1 LISELGLNDYDY
13 GARQYDPT
21 TGRWKVQDRKS
32 ELYFSTSPYAYALNQ
47 PTNAIDPDGNIVIFI
62 NGNHFGDGATG
73 YEGWRKGSSSY
84 NWRGTNAYWNQGN
97 QSFDGAVMTQ
107 LGDNNAIYRDG
118 ATGGYFGFMSDN
130 PLGVLYASRR
140 SSSGYSQGESDAK
153 MIIDNLAR
161 DKNGNIAESIKI
173 ITHSMGGAYGKG
185 YLKAIKDYIKTLPKE
200 QQRQIMITLVA
211 DFDPFQAGSLEAD
224 PDVFTQ
230 QFTHK
235 KGQGRKDSDGMG
247 WLANNQ
253 QDGADEYH
261 EDSGEAA
268 HSIFTFLNN
277 VQNLQEGTYKWN
289 GTEWKCTTCK

>member
-1 LISELGLNDYDY
+1 MEAYLSAKITAYIL
-13 GARQYDPT
+13 ATDPL
-21 TGRWKVQDRKS
+21 K
-32 ELYFSTSPYAYALNQ
+32 
-47 PTNAIDPDGNIVIFI
+47 
-62 NGNHFGDGATG
+62 
-73 YEGWRKGSSSY
+73 Y

-140 SSSGYSQGESDAK
+140 SSNGYSQGESDAK

-200 QQRQIMITLVA
+200 QQKQIMITLVA

-224 PDVFTQ
+224 PDVFTD
-230 QFTHK
+230 H
-235 KGQGRKDSDGMG
+235 
-247 WLANNQ
+247 
-253 QDGADEYH
+253 
-261 EDSGEAA
+261 
-268 HSIFTFLNN
+268 I
-277 VQNLQEGTYKWN
+277 
-289 GTEWKCTTCK
+289 